1 MIKSLKEFFTRFWDV
16 MSGDGWEDP
25 EVLYSNYHNPNSKGY
40 LEISK
45 NSKESKKFI
54 IFAFFFQLII
64 FIIVQA
70 MEIITTRR
78 EIQNIK

>member
-25 EVLYSNYHNPNSKGY
+25 DVLGFISQESDSKNY

-45 NSKESKKFI
+45 NPKYKRKLPRLFI
-54 IFAFFFQLII
+54 DPVLDPARDSWDTLQRSSSD
-64 FIIVQA
+64 
-70 MEIITTRR
+70 E
-78 EIQNIK
+78 